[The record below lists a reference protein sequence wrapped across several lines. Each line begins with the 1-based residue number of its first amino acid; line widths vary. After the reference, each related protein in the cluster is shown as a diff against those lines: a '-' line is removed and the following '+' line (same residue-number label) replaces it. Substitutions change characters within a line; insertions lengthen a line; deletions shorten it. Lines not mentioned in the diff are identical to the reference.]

1 MRYIKPIVIMIVF
14 LSFILGSTRIAYLR
28 PGPMMKI
35 PYTTLGPSP
44 YLFTAGFA
52 TEIHNLSPFN
62 TARGAYGTMEL
73 NGWTFGVS
81 TGTGGDTTSI
91 ANLEISTYKA
101 PVEFGFHVQRRVFV
115 RDNISFS
122 VGLQDIVFQ
131 NKTGGGLQLDPKD
144 FSFFGIVS
152 SQQKV
157 GDYNLNAFIGFGT
170 GGFGP
175 IDTLNTETPSS

>member
-91 ANLEISTYKA
+91 ANLEISTYRA
-101 PVEFGFHVQRRVFV
+101 PVEFGFHIQRRVFV
-115 RDNISFS
+115 RDNYRTNFVI
-122 VGLQDIVFQ
+122 
-131 NKTGGGLQLDPKD
+131 T
-144 FSFFGIVS
+144 
-152 SQQKV
+152 
-157 GDYNLNAFIGFGT
+157 
-170 GGFGP
+170 
-175 IDTLNTETPSS
+175 

>member
-35 PYTTLGPSP
+35 PYTTPGPSP

-73 NGWTFGVS
+73 ITIDRAV
-81 TGTGGDTTSI
+81 D
-91 ANLEISTYKA
+91 EI
-101 PVEFGFHVQRRVFV
+101 
-115 RDNISFS
+115 
-122 VGLQDIVFQ
+122 
-131 NKTGGGLQLDPKD
+131 
-144 FSFFGIVS
+144 
-152 SQQKV
+152 
-157 GDYNLNAFIGFGT
+157 YNLCDYDGKLKIIKIDGEKISAELLYNIYKKMGILNA
-170 GGFGP
+170 
-175 IDTLNTETPSS
+175 

>member
-14 LSFILGSTRIAYLR
+14 LSFILGSTRVSFLL

-81 TGTGGDTTSI
+81 TATGGDTTRI
-91 ANLEISTYKA
+91 ANLEVSTYRA
-101 PVEFGFHVQRRVFV
+101 PVEFGFHIQRRVFV

-131 NKTGGGLQLDPKD
+131 NKTAGGLQLDPKD
-144 FSFFGIVS
+144 FSFLELLVVS
-152 SQQKV
+152 KK
-157 GDYNLNAFIGFGT
+157 
-170 GGFGP
+170 
-175 IDTLNTETPSS
+175 